1 MTKEQYDQLHA
12 AKLDELKR
20 IYLGVWRQNDR
31 DVIRDFI
38 LNDRFFLLTQVL
50 GVRVAWH
57 PWVLERCREVEAD
70 PDEHLDLWSRGHFK
84 STIITFAG
92 VSQFVLGNPEK
103 CVCIISY
110 KAGAAEA
117 FASQIK
123 SAFES
128 NEVLLA
134 CFPDV
139 LWADAPDHRGP
150 QWSVSDFSVRRQTAR
165 KECTVATSGL
175 VSGMRTGG
183 HYDLLVYDDVVTPDS
198 VITPEMSQ
206 RTTDAWTMSLNLGSD
221 SSDGSERTRHWYI
234 GTRYA
239 IFDTYREMIDRGI
252 PERRH
257 VAVDADGNPVY
268 LSREAL
274 EQKRR
279 EMDAKTWA
287 SQIMQV
293 PIGSGELYFQ
303 AEWWRTY
310 TSADAAKM
318 HRYLFVDTATK
329 RGRRNDYSVFFV
341 VGLNRDRNYY
351 ILDIVRDKLTLSQR
365 ADAFLDLNDR
375 WQVMNTFWEANGSRS
390 DAEYIRERMA
400 RDGVSYR
407 ITEIEQSAKY
417 GSKEDRIRWLEPEF
431 RDGRILFPS
440 RLLYQPKSD
449 ETRLRDLVRDFYDE
463 EYSIMPSV
471 THDDMLDCL
480 ANIKNPDINRSRLVT
495 FPTGSAP
502 EFAAQNTRRA
512 AMGRPT
518 SRFGH

>member
-1 MTKEQYDQLHA
+1 MTAEQSAALHA
-12 AKLDELKR
+12 ASLDELR
-20 IYLGVWRQNDR
+20 EIYANVWRDNDR
-31 DVIRDFI
+31 EIIRDFI

-50 GVRVAWH
+50 GVDVAFH

-92 VSQFVLGNPEK
+92 VAQFVLNNPDK

-117 FASQIK
+117 FAGQIK
-123 SAFES
+123 NAFES
-128 NEVLLA
+128 NEVLLD
-134 CFPDV
+134 CFPDI
-139 LWADAPDHRGP
+139 LWSEVPDHRGP
-150 QWSVSDFSVRRQTAR
+150 QWSVSDFSVKRTTAK

-183 HYDLLVYDDVVTPDS
+183 HYDLLVYDDTVTPDS

-221 SSDGSERTRHWYI
+221 GADGSERTKHWYI

-239 IFDTYREMIDRGI
+239 IFDTYREMIERGI

-257 VAVDADGNPVY
+257 IAIDADGNPVY

-274 EQKRR
+274 EQKQR

-287 SQIMQV
+287 SQILQV

-303 AEWWRTY
+303 PEWWRTY
-310 TSADAAKM
+310 TDCNPDQM
-318 HRYLFVDTATK
+318 HRYMFVDTATK
-329 RGRRNDYSVFFV
+329 RGKRNDYSVYFV
-341 VGLNRDRNYY
+341 IGFNRDRNYY
-351 ILDIVRDKLTLSQR
+351 VLDLVRDKLTLSQR
-365 ADAFLDLNDR
+365 ADTFLDLNDR
-375 WQVMNTFWEANGSRS
+375 WQVANTFWEANGSRS
-390 DAEYIRERMA
+390 DAEYLRERMA
-400 RDGVSYR
+400 REGVSYR
-407 ITEIEQSAKY
+407 ITEIEQTAKY

-440 RLLYQPKSD
+440 RLLYQPKND
-449 ETRLRDLVRDFYDE
+449 ETRLRDLVRDFYEE
-463 EYSIMPSV
+463 EYTIMPSV
-471 THDDMLDCL
+471 VHDDMLDCL
-480 ANIKNPDINRSRLVT
+480 ANVKNPDINRMKLVT
-495 FPTGSAP
+495 FPPGSEIESAKGDR
-502 EFAAQNTRRA
+502 RRA
-512 AMGRPT
+512 SMGRPT
-518 SRFGH
+518 CRFG